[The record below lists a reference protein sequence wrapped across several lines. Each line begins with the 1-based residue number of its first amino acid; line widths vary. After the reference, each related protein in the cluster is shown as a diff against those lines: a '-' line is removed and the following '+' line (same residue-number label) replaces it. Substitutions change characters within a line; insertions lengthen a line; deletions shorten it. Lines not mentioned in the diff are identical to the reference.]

1 MLKKRLMPCM
11 LLREGHLVQ
20 SIEFKEYLIIG
31 KPRFTIERFIDWD
44 VDEIIFLDISA
55 TKENRGPDLEI
66 ISETARGCFVPLT
79 VGGGIRTLKDIR
91 NVLKTGADK
100 VSINTEA
107 IRKPAFVTES
117 SDVFGSQCIVI
128 SMDVKTNGDGE
139 YEVFLDSG
147 KKPTDR
153 DPVEWAKEI
162 EELGGG
168 EIFLTSIDRDGTREG
183 YDIDLIKKVSDSVGI
198 PVIACGGVGKM
209 DDFPE
214 CILKGHASAASAA
227 NIFQHGEHSTLRAK
241 AAMKLAGVDV
251 RISTAATYLEHV
263 Y

>member
-11 LLREGHLVQ
+11 LLRERHLVQ
-20 SIEFKEYLIIG
+20 SIEFRRYLIIG
-31 KPRFTIERFIDWD
+31 KPKFTIERFIDWD

-91 NVLKTGADK
+91 NVLKAGADK
-100 VSINTEA
+100 TSMNTEA
-107 IRKPAFVTES
+107 IRRPNFITES

-128 SMDVKTNGDGE
+128 SMDVKTNEGGE
-139 YEVFLDSG
+139 YEVFIDSG

-153 DPVEWAKEI
+153 EPVEWAKEI

-168 EIFLTSIDRDGTREG
+168 EIFLTSIDRDGAKEG
-183 YDIDLIKKVSDSVGI
+183 YDINLIKKVSDSVDI
-198 PVIACGGVGKM
+198 PLIACGGVGKM

-214 CILKGHASAASAA
+214 GILKGHASAVSAA

-251 RISTAATYLEHV
+251 RISTAATYLKHV